1 MFNKKNKEDK
11 NKESA
16 FSLVQK
22 TYKYFFPVAWRVNKG
37 FFFVSAIKILVDAI
51 QPFVA
56 IIVSPL
62 IISELLGDRD
72 LNKLLIYAA
81 IIATA
86 GPLLSFIG
94 SWLGVVN
101 QKYGEKFDNYFT
113 EDLSRKV
120 MELDFQVTED
130 KRALDQ
136 VEAART
142 GMSWYSGGVVGI
154 FSPLFEIIGQIIKI
168 FGTVL
173 LISINAP
180 LIFLVTLIVV
190 IINSLIQNKQNKIE
204 IESFKNLSKLNRAF
218 GYYGWQL
225 TDFKYGKDIRL
236 YGAKEL
242 MIERWEGYTDESIGS
257 WKSKSD
263 KQHPLEH
270 LTNIINVSRDI
281 FSYLYLGISVLS
293 GGISIAV
300 FTQMIA
306 ASSTFNGSMVS
317 LIYLLQDIVKK
328 CNYAYDYVKFADYP
342 AAIEK
347 GSRHIE
353 DGDHIIEFRNVSFTY
368 PNTDVE
374 VLKGINVKLRQGEH
388 LSVVGLNGAGK
399 TTFIKLMCR
408 LYDPTD
414 GEILLDGVNIKEYD
428 YNEYMSLFA
437 PVFQDFKLFAFSI
450 RENIVLDDECGDGE
464 MNKIIEQV
472 GLKEKTESLEKGTNT
487 NLFKAFDENGIEP
500 SGGEQQ
506 KLAIARALYKKA
518 PVVILDEPTA
528 ALDPVAEYD
537 IYRQF
542 DSLVGGKTAIYIS
555 HRLSSCKFCDRIA
568 VFSEG
573 VIKEYGTHEEL
584 VELDGGVYAEMFKA
598 QAQYYN

>member
-1 MFNKKNKEDK
+1 MSKDNKKKEK
-11 NKESA
+11 KESG
-16 FSLVQK
+16 FSVVRK
-22 TYKYFFPVAWRVNKG
+22 TLKYFFPIAWKVNKG
-37 FFFVSAIKILVDAI
+37 YFFVNGIMTVIDAI

-62 IISELLGDRD
+62 IISELLGERD
-72 LNKLLIYAA
+72 ITTLLVYAA
-81 IIATA
+81 IMAAA

-94 SWLGVVN
+94 SWLGIVI
-101 QKYGEKFDNYFT
+101 QKYREKFDNYFT
-113 EDLSRKV
+113 EEMSRKV

-130 KRALDQ
+130 KKALDQ

-154 FSPLFEIIGQIIKI
+154 FYPAYEIIGQIIKI
-168 FGTVL
+168 CGTVV
-173 LISINAP
+173 LIAVYAP
-180 LIFLVTLIVV
+180 WLFLVTLIVAV
-190 IINSLIQNKQNKIE
+190 VNAVIQNKLNKNAIE
-204 IESFKNLSKLNRAF
+204 NFKKLSKLNRAF

-225 TDFKYGKDIRL
+225 SDFKFGKDIRL

-242 MIERWEGYTDESIGS
+242 MVEKWEKYTDKSVGA
-257 WKSKSD
+257 WKENAD
-263 KQHPLEH
+263 KNHPLVH
-270 LTNIINVSRDI
+270 LKNIFNVSRDI
-281 FSYLYLGISVLS
+281 VSYLYLGILVLS

-306 ASSTFNGSMVS
+306 ASATFNSSLGS
-317 LIYLLQDIVKK
+317 LLYQLQEIVKS
-328 CNYAYDYVKFADYP
+328 CNYAYEYVKFTDFP

-353 DGDHIIEFRNVSFTY
+353 EGDHTVEFRNVSFTY

-374 VLKGINVKLRQGEH
+374 VLKGVNVTLKQGEH

-399 TTFIKLMCR
+399 TTFVKLLCR
-408 LYDPTD
+408 LYDPTE

-450 RENIVLDDECGDGE
+450 KENIVLDDDYGGE
-464 MNKIIEQV
+464 ELGRLIEQV
-472 GLKEKTESLEKGTNT
+472 GLGDKIKSLENGADTV
-487 NLFKAFDENGIEP
+487 LFKAFDENGIEP

-506 KLAIARALYKKA
+506 KIAIARALYKKA

-542 DSLVGGKTAIYIS
+542 NTLVGGKTAIYIS

-573 VIKEYGTHEEL
+573 KIMEYGTHDDL
-584 VELDGGVYAEMFKA
+584 VDLDNGIYAEMFKA